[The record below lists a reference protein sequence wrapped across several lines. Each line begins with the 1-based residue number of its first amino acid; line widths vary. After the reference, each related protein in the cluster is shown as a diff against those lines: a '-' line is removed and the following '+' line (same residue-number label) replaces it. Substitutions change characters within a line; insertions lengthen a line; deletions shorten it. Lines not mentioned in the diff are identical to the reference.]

1 MFFYEFIDYQS
12 SADVEYYLF
21 MSYNL
26 SEIKSVPIE
35 SVAVALGMDV
45 RRHTALCPFH
55 DDHRPSLR
63 FRVSRNTCHCFAC
76 GNGGSAID
84 LAMRVLGCTFADA
97 CRRIAEIGGI
107 YIDDRSVAPSR
118 CTCTRSGVIPS
129 VTRRQGDGN
138 VGSRTFI
145 DTSFVERFSSTGSS
159 FCMALVKSGILD
171 DVRMRRA
178 ALRYRL
184 GCSST
189 GGVVFW
195 QIDDNLRVCDGKVMW
210 YGEDC
215 HRLHDRKP
223 LSASWLLRQKGFLA
237 VGGLTGHCLFG
248 LHLLADRRLRSGVD
262 IAVVESEKT
271 AVICSELFSDSSREC
286 LWLASGGLSCLSV
299 DMLRPLAGHNV
310 TLFPDTDIG
319 GDAYRYWSRIASD
332 ATERLGCPFRVSDVL
347 ERYASPEQKQHKI
360 DIADFVL

>member
-1 MFFYEFIDYQS
+1 
-12 SADVEYYLF
+12 
-21 MSYNL
+21 MSMNYNL

-35 SVAVALGMDV
+35 GVAVALGMEV

-55 DDHRPSLR
+55 DDHRPSLH

-84 LAMRVLGCTFADA
+84 LAMRVLGCSFADA
-97 CRRIAEIGGI
+97 CRRIADIGGI
-107 YIDDRSVAPSR
+107 YIDGRDETPSR
-118 CTCTRSGVIPS
+118 RTCMRRGVPPS

-138 VGSRTFI
+138 AGNRTFI

-159 FCMALVKSGILD
+159 FCRAVVNSGILD
-171 DVRMRRA
+171 DARMRRA

-215 HRLHDRKP
+215 HRLHGRKP
-223 LSASWLLRQKGFLA
+223 LSASWLLRQKGLLA
-237 VGGLTGHCLFG
+237 VGGLTERCLFG
-248 LHLLADRRLRSGVD
+248 LHLLAGRQPRSGVN

-271 AVICSELFSDSSREC
+271 AVICSELLSDSGSEC

-310 TLFPDTDIG
+310 TIFPDTDIG
-319 GDAYRYWSRIASD
+319 GDAYRCWSRIASD

-347 ERYASPEQKQHKI
+347 ERYASPEQKQRKI
-360 DIADFVL
+360 DIADFIL